1 VSGWESEWVGCW
13 GGVSEPTML
22 INKLN
27 LALSSDKA
35 GCICFK
41 HCMQQLLLLLS
52 GPAYCW

>member
-1 VSGWESEWVGCW
+1 MSGWESEWVGCW